1 MFSTTTPPLEA
12 SKDTGTGRYLA
23 FWPFLIAL
31 LTAWII
37 RGFIYT
43 GVEFMPK
50 INGAYYLVQAR
61 AILETGHTGIPDL
74 PLLFY
79 IHAGVAKL
87 LMWLHF
93 GNTEAC
99 ITMAVKAMDTLLPP
113 LTAIPVYFLAR
124 DWLGD
129 RKQAW
134 LPALAAGLFT
144 VLNGSTFMM
153 LSDFQKNAFGMIWM
167 LGFILAVHR
176 AGQEMTWK
184 RLAWVGILLL
194 LAGMT
199 HIGVF
204 GATASFAAL
213 AVLSYM
219 ALMPEHRR
227 KLIVV
232 LGIGVVMLAA
242 MLIVVKLGFDPKR
255 AEHFT
260 GLIEAPLKLFKT
272 YEGGPGGMMR
282 PPAGMPRL
290 PQDGPAG
297 MMRGGPPGGM
307 GMIATQIGQ
316 SVIIH
321 GLSLLTLI
329 LLMRNWRSITSADK
343 AIVIAA
349 MLTAL
354 FLVSP
359 FLDMDHGMRFG
370 LMAYAPGVVLLLF
383 SLSRW
388 KSVTGT
394 AILSVIIIA
403 YTIGTL
409 AVSPPMANQTTV
421 SAEAMPEL
429 ASLKQYITRPE
440 KTLIVASHG
449 LEWWVA
455 WTLKTKIAHG
465 NAVTDADT
473 QKYEHVLYI
482 RQTGGRG
489 MMAPGGPTPGLPPM
503 NTQNGPKQ
511 NGGPPRER
519 GDDKDKAR
527 ARGGMPFM
535 QVELPENSRILFKG
549 NYFTLAEGPNEEEKK
564 AEAIEQLFKP
574 EPLPF

>member
-1 MFSTTTPPLEA
+1 
-12 SKDTGTGRYLA
+12 
-23 FWPFLIAL
+23 
-31 LTAWII
+31 
-37 RGFIYT
+37 
-43 GVEFMPK
+43 
-50 INGAYYLVQAR
+50 
-61 AILETGHTGIPDL
+61 
-74 PLLFY
+74 
-79 IHAGVAKL
+79 
-87 LMWLHF
+87 
-93 GNTEAC
+93 
-99 ITMAVKAMDTLLPP
+99 
-113 LTAIPVYFLAR
+113 
-124 DWLGD
+124 
-129 RKQAW
+129 
-134 LPALAAGLFT
+134 
-144 VLNGSTFMM
+144 
-153 LSDFQKNAFGMIWM
+153 
-167 LGFILAVHR
+167 
-176 AGQEMTWK
+176 
-184 RLAWVGILLL
+184 
-194 LAGMT
+194 
-199 HIGVF
+199 
-204 GATASFAAL
+204 
-213 AVLSYM
+213 
-219 ALMPEHRR
+219 
-227 KLIVV
+227 
-232 LGIGVVMLAA
+232 
-242 MLIVVKLGFDPKR
+242 
-255 AEHFT
+255 
-260 GLIEAPLKLFKT
+260 
-272 YEGGPGGMMR
+272 
-282 PPAGMPRL
+282 
-290 PQDGPAG
+290 
-297 MMRGGPPGGM
+297 
-307 GMIATQIGQ
+307 MIATQIGQ

-321 GLSLLTLI
+321 GLALLTLI
-329 LLMRNWRSITSADK
+329 LLVRNWRSITSADK

-383 SLSRW
+383 CLSRW

-473 QKYEHVLYI
+473 QKYERVLYI
-482 RQTGGRG
+482 RQTGGLG
-489 MMAPGGPTPGLPPM
+489 MKMPGGPMPGLPPM
-503 NTQNGPKQ
+503 NAQNGPKQ